1 MTVLAVDALAAAGAE
16 PIKNTD
22 IDTWNDRN
30 FAFGETQLQGFLDCA
45 RRRDGYLP
53 QL

>member
-1 MTVLAVDALAAAGAE
+1 VTVLAVDALAAAGAE

-30 FAFGETQLQGFLDCA
+30 FAFGETQLQGFVDCA
-45 RRRDGYLP
+45 RRRGRYFP
-53 QL
+53 QS